1 MRAYRRSGTGTLLMR
16 RKRRSFRVRKR
27 SSRTRST
34 RPSALAKAKIV
45 RTINQLSETKRLA
58 VLNEVVNPIGQ
69 PSTFSVC
76 KNVTS
81 ALTSG
86 VVSSNVIGRDI
97 SELILSFK
105 WHYGYFMD
113 DMISNFPDIPE
124 WTTNVALIATN
135 DQVAGS
141 VTWVPTP
148 STWYI
153 QQNPY
158 RTVFDGNTVTVLKKK
173 RTRKYAPPPMVTQTA
188 GSTVTTTGWGGRTV
202 MGSLKYKFKGKKKF
216 EVQPDA
222 SQSST
227 EFLKGWNYYLVVQM
241 AGLFNSIVSTYNTP
255 LIQTDTYLYFKDL

>member
-34 RPSALAKAKIV
+34 LPSAYAKAKIV

-58 VLNEVVNPIGQ
+58 VLNEVVNPIGGG
-69 PSTFSVC
+69 STFSVC

-81 ALTSG
+81 ALASG

-97 SELILSFK
+97 SEVILSFK

-113 DMISNFPDIPE
+113 DMLTNFSDVPE
-124 WTTNVALIATN
+124 WTTNVCLLATN

-148 STWYI
+148 STWYL
-153 QQNPY
+153 QQNAY
-158 RTVFDGNTVTVLKKK
+158 RPVFDGNNVTVLKKK
-173 RTRKYAPPPMVTQTA
+173 RPRKYAPPPMVTQTA
-188 GSTVTTTGWGGRTV
+188 GSTVTTTGWGSKTI
-202 MGSLKYKFKGKKKF
+202 MGSLKFKFKGKKKF
-216 EVQPDA
+216 EVQPDT
-222 SQSST
+222 SQSTT

-241 AGLFNSIVSTYNTP
+241 AGTYPSIVSTYNTP